1 MVDKAGGD
9 QVMAPEQ
16 SVIETRMIGEK
27 YSLKQ
32 TIIKVLDS
40 ENEEDL

>member
-1 MVDKAGGD
+1 
-9 QVMAPEQ
+9 
-16 SVIETRMIGEK
+16 MIKYCTNKYEILEN